1 MSVPQPINMDDF
13 NRLVCDYI
21 ESEYDGIAGAF
32 DDLSVKQ
39 KMTVNRIVK
48 TYFDPYDYD
57 VVGAAGNI
65 VDYLRKIR

>member
-13 NRLVCDYI
+13 NRLVSDYI

-32 DDLSVKQ
+32 ADLSIKQ
-39 KMTVNRIVK
+39 KKTITRIVK
-48 TYFDPYDYD
+48 THFDPYDYD

-65 VDYLRKIR
+65 VDYLRKTQ